1 MKEKTTVAD
10 KGGHPSRHN
19 DCEQPL
25 IRALMAHAHRRG
37 ESLAQLA
44 KHLGVTYERFSQWRR
59 NPSKVA
65 TANETVFVN
74 AAKYLGVPT
83 ILAMVMANRIELC
96 QFVWPAAA
104 TLDERIVQQLN
115 ELRQDPFLGGFV
127 PRELADAPLP
137 VQLFV
142 VFLYHQLGRPGTL
155 DDSGQRWLSTLQRA
169 VSGDAEL
176 PAQSDSVPP
185 STAGRIDFF

>member
-10 KGGHPSRHN
+10 KGGHLSRHN
-19 DCEQPL
+19 DFEQPL
-25 IRALMAHAHRRG
+25 IKALMARAHQRG

-74 AAKYLGVPT
+74 AAQYLGVPT

-104 TLDERIVQQLN
+104 KLDERIFQQLD
-115 ELRQDPFLGGFV
+115 ELRRDPYLGGFV

-142 VFLYHQLGRPGTL
+142 VFLYRQLGRPGTL
-155 DDSGQRWLSTLQRA
+155 DDSGHRWLSTLQRA
-169 VSGDAEL
+169 VSGEAPL
-176 PAQSDSVPP
+176 QAKSDTSPP
-185 STAGRIDFF
+185 PTAGSGDFF

>member
-1 MKEKTTVAD
+1 MKETILCTNKD
-10 KGGHPSRHN
+10 RQPSTRN
-19 DCEQPL
+19 DFEQPL
-25 IRALMAHAHRRG
+25 IRALIARAHRRG

-104 TLDERIVQQLN
+104 TLDDRVIQQLD

-127 PRELADAPLP
+127 PRELADTPLP
-137 VQLFV
+137 VKLFV

-155 DDSGQRWLSTLQRA
+155 DDSGHRWLSTLQRA
-169 VSGDAEL
+169 VSGE
-176 PAQSDSVPP
+176 AQIRARSDTVPP
-185 STAGRIDFF
+185 PTAGNGDFF

>member
-19 DCEQPL
+19 DFEQPL
-25 IRALMAHAHRRG
+25 IKALMAHAHRRG

-44 KHLGVTYERFSQWRR
+44 KQLGVTYERFSQWRR

-104 TLDERIVQQLN
+104 TLDERLVQQLN

-169 VSGDAEL
+169 VSGDSEL
-176 PAQSDSVPP
+176 PAQSDTAPP
-185 STAGRIDFF
+185 TTAGHIDFF

>member
-10 KGGHPSRHN
+10 KGRHPSRHN
-19 DCEQPL
+19 DFEQPL
-25 IRALMAHAHRRG
+25 IKALMAHAHRRG

-44 KHLGVTYERFSQWRR
+44 KHLGVTYERLSQWRR

-83 ILAMVMANRIELC
+83 ILAMGMANRIELC
-96 QFVWPAAA
+96 QFVWPDAA
-104 TLDERIVQQLN
+104 TLDDRVFQQLD
-115 ELRQDPFLGGFV
+115 ELRQDRFLGGFV
-127 PRELADAPLP
+127 PRELADTPLP

-142 VFLYHQLGRPGTL
+142 VFLYHQLGRPGTP
-155 DDSGQRWLSTLQRA
+155 DDSGHRWLNTLQQAA
-169 VSGDAEL
+169 VGEEPQRVQSGK
-176 PAQSDSVPP
+176 VPH
-185 STAGRIDFF
+185 STAGDGAIF